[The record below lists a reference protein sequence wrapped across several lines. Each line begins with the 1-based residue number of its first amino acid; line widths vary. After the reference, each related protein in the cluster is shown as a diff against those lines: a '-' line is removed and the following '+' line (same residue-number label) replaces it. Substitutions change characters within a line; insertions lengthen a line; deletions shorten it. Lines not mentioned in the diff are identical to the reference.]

1 MKNRKL
7 ATYVATKYLPSLTV
21 DYILLSVCR
30 YRFSAIAVD
39 PQVKTVNGDRYDVM
53 FVGTGQ
59 SLLHRTRI
67 E

>member
-1 MKNRKL
+1 MKNKKQVV
-7 ATYVATKYLPSLTV
+7 TSVFSKYLPSRTV
-21 DYILLSVCR
+21 DYILLFVCR

-59 SLLHRTRI
+59 S
-67 E
+67 